1 MKNIYIEQDEEIISV
16 VDKLIE
22 SKNSSINLFIPSGAQ
37 IWQSSINLKLLKRE
51 VDNLEKE
58 VNLIVSDDLGAETAE
73 KIGFVVKKE
82 ADLPVETIEEPQPT
96 PEASASS
103 ADESAGKAEPENENK
118 QDMID
123 FLVDELKPGK
133 KTKEKN
139 IILTASKPKESKPRM
154 ADIVNPANN
163 TQSNF
168 FERKFF
174 KKKPEQ
180 KIIKPKIEKKEVK
193 ISQKSEQDVF
203 LNNKD
208 NITES
213 YAPERSLKWAKFLI
227 IFAVLAFLIAGLIS
241 YLILPKAEIV
251 IHPKYEEMEFDLS
264 VVGSQDISQVDISLN
279 KIPIQE
285 IEVSKTVSKEFESTG
300 EKELNE
306 KAKGFVTVYNEYSS
320 SPQVLVATTRFESS
334 NGKIFRIPDKITIPG
349 AKISEGKIIASSIEV
364 EIFADEPGEDYNIES
379 SDFTIPG
386 FKGTAKYAGFY
397 AESNSPMTGGSTEK
411 IKVVSSEDLEKA
423 EEGLSEEIK
432 NEVRQALEE
441 QIPTDLKTIESSLT
455 EDIVIISTVKEE
467 AKTDKF
473 TLEIKAIIK
482 VLLFKEKD
490 VRNLIDLNVIS
501 LIPEGKEPI
510 SKTQKLNG
518 ENQ

>member
-1 MKNIYIEQDEEIISV
+1 
-16 VDKLIE
+16 
-22 SKNSSINLFIPSGAQ
+22 
-37 IWQSSINLKLLKRE
+37 
-51 VDNLEKE
+51 
-58 VNLIVSDDLGAETAE
+58 
-73 KIGFVVKKE
+73 
-82 ADLPVETIEEPQPT
+82 
-96 PEASASS
+96 
-103 ADESAGKAEPENENK
+103 
-118 QDMID
+118 
-123 FLVDELKPGK
+123 
-133 KTKEKN
+133 
-139 IILTASKPKESKPRM
+139 
-154 ADIVNPANN
+154 
-163 TQSNF
+163 
-168 FERKFF
+168 
-174 KKKPEQ
+174 
-180 KIIKPKIEKKEVK
+180 
-193 ISQKSEQDVF
+193 
-203 LNNKD
+203 
-208 NITES
+208 
-213 YAPERSLKWAKFLI
+213 LKWAKFLI